1 MTEFA
6 ELATGIIR
14 SIDIDNATITLDN
27 DVEYALSEDIDQN
40 QFDIAQHVEIEFEND
55 EDGNFITNLV
65 AVKWP
70 KQHVEKSKHIYFIYL
85 NSLWAVLKNRL
96 VTNGEIRGCS

>member
-1 MTEFA
+1 MTAFA

-65 AVKWP
+65 AVK
-70 KQHVEKSKHIYFIYL
+70 
-85 NSLWAVLKNRL
+85 
-96 VTNGEIRGCS
+96 

>member
-1 MTEFA
+1 LTAFA

-27 DVEYALSEDIDQN
+27 DVEYAFTEDIDQN
-40 QFDIAQHVEIEFEND
+40 QFDIAQHVEFEDD

-65 AVKWP
+65 AV
-70 KQHVEKSKHIYFIYL
+70 E
-85 NSLWAVLKNRL
+85 
-96 VTNGEIRGCS
+96 